1 MADPRKGFF
10 VSRNRMRVWWPSH
23 SELQRWNAE
32 QGKRWR
38 RHIHSELTPSPQ
50 TSLLLPGKETE
61 VQRAEA
67 TCGKSHSGRAWTTA
81 WAPPAPGL
89 RLLTRAPHHE
99 ALHWP
104 LTRPSALRG
113 QDCQSISNDA
123 LPTGTSHAL
132 GTCPVVSGAD
142 PVPLTLRWELLE
154 TEPAQQW
161 APETLSL
168 LRLSLVLT
176 QSPCNFPGDTVLQGR
191 ERRGGDS
198 PAQKAGDPRRHDS
211 LP

>member
-1 MADPRKGFF
+1 MLPSYKLCGRGHLTWPLEVEITVALEASVNISCLNEQPRILMADPRKGFF

-104 LTRPSALRG
+104 LTRPSAL
-113 QDCQSISNDA
+113 
-123 LPTGTSHAL
+123 
-132 GTCPVVSGAD
+132 
-142 PVPLTLRWELLE
+142 
-154 TEPAQQW
+154 
-161 APETLSL
+161 
-168 LRLSLVLT
+168 
-176 QSPCNFPGDTVLQGR
+176 
-191 ERRGGDS
+191 
-198 PAQKAGDPRRHDS
+198 
-211 LP
+211 